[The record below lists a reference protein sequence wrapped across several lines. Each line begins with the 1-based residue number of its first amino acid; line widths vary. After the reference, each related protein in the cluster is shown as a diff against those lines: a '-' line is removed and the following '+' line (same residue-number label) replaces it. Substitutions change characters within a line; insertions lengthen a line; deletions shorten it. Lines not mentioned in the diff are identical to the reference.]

1 MKSIAIIALSVLGA
15 ASAMAQAPA
24 QQSAQTTQMQCRNLI
39 QGQND
44 FISSDETYVPA
55 SGAQGPM
62 ACKQVAAAPVVVASN
77 VPAAPIPDKPA
88 VAAIPENKVVAV
100 EAKPVTAE
108 RDESEYMTPA
118 EIQNAAQGNPH
129 WVTIT
134 AGSDVGQT
142 LLAAMADVNL
152 VQEAS
157 IRLFTAQ
164 SWIDR
169 KSTRLNSS
177 H

>member
-62 ACKQVAAAPVVVASN
+62 ACKQVAAAPV
-77 VPAAPIPDKPA
+77 
-88 VAAIPENKVVAV
+88 
-100 EAKPVTAE
+100 
-108 RDESEYMTPA
+108 
-118 EIQNAAQGNPH
+118 EIGRAH
-129 WVTIT
+129 V
-134 AGSDVGQT
+134 
-142 LLAAMADVNL
+142 
-152 VQEAS
+152 
-157 IRLFTAQ
+157 
-164 SWIDR
+164 
-169 KSTRLNSS
+169 
-177 H
+177 